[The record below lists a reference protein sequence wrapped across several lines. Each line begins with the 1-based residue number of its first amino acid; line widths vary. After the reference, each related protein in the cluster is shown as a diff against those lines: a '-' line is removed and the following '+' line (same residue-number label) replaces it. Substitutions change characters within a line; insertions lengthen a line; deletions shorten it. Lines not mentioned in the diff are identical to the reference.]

1 MKNWM
6 MVWKSQTLA
15 IADCSAAAAVVVV
28 VELVVKRKT
37 VDQSLSMKSHS
48 LVQLLRES

>member
-6 MVWKSQTLA
+6 MVWKSQTLP
-15 IADCSAAAAVVVV
+15 IADCSAAAVVVV